1 MFHIFLFRYVG
12 DDDDVVDDKSR
23 CSSAKKL
30 LEKLKRE
37 AESRKKQKLKLA
49 ETPDPK
55 HTNDEQNSEENVSH
69 RQQCKTQNKLS
80 KNKDRKR
87 KQSENDRLEERTVEN
102 EEPDCLQKRLLE
114 DSESSEEPASKVKRR
129 KIKNKEH
136 DKVDYTGHKNL
147 KETDLHTKKLKT
159 NTILNSTPTPH
170 HDLKQNSSENESD
183 DSSSSSVEDDD
194 DGDADS
200 SPLLNET
207 KDDVPF
213 DDEMDQED
221 LTSSNNVEKVDNPNE
236 IGGFTVLGEVKGK
249 AHKQVCSSCALCNL
263 IGVNEEKILPTNIH
277 LNL

>member
-1 MFHIFLFRYVG
+1 
-12 DDDDVVDDKSR
+12 
-23 CSSAKKL
+23 
-30 LEKLKRE
+30 
-37 AESRKKQKLKLA
+37 
-49 ETPDPK
+49 
-55 HTNDEQNSEENVSH
+55 
-69 RQQCKTQNKLS
+69 
-80 KNKDRKR
+80 
-87 KQSENDRLEERTVEN
+87 
-102 EEPDCLQKRLLE
+102 
-114 DSESSEEPASKVKRR
+114 VKRR
-129 KIKNKEH
+129 KIRNKEH
-136 DKVDYTGHKNL
+136 DKVNYTGHKNL

-159 NTILNSTPTPH
+159 NKILNSTPTPH
-170 HDLKQNSSENESD
+170 HDLKQDSSENESD

-194 DGDADS
+194 DGDEDSLPLLNETKDDVPFDDDGDEDS

-213 DDEMDQED
+213 DDEVDQED